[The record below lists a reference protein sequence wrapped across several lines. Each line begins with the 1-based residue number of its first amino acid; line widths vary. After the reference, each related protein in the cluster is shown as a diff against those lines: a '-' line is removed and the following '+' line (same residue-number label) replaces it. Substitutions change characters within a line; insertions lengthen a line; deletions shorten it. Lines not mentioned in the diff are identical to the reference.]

1 MIDIFRWLPAPLDLS
16 FAFQAHCSNT
26 DLILHIPGSLQ
37 FRREGRSHHLSFEF
51 IQGPSLLGVLHH
63 RACERLGE
71 EALTVSYLWL
81 GQVRFLE
88 QQNKVLETKWSLLQ
102 EHKTT
107 RTNLEPM
114 FEAYITNLK
123 RQLECLGGER
133 GRLETELKNMQD
145 VVEDFKN
152 K

>member
-1 MIDIFRWLPAPLDLS
+1 MASSPSGPIKLPMPMYQHRLDAPHPRVV
-16 FAFQAHCSNT
+16 AAQ
-26 DLILHIPGSLQ
+26 G
-37 FRREGRSHHLSFEF
+37 EGRSHHLSFEVT
-51 IQGPSLLGVLHH
+51 QGPSLSGVLHH
-63 RACERLGE
+63 RACDRLGE
-71 EALTVSYLWL
+71 EGLTVSYLWP
-81 GQVRFLE
+81 GRQVRFLE